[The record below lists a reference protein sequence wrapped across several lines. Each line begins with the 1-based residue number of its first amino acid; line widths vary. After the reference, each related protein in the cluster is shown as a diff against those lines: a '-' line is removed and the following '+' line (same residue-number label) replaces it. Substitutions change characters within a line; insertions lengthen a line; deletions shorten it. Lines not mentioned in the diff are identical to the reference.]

1 MYELINEMLLELSTI
16 ERRYNEVKITNQDFD
31 FYETVYPY
39 TQHIDKKIQYL
50 TEFKQEIINL
60 PYMNNKKFDLLINS
74 FKELSVDCHF
84 QRTSKKLF
92 TEK

>member
-39 TQHIDKKIQYL
+39 TQ
-50 TEFKQEIINL
+50 
-60 PYMNNKKFDLLINS
+60 
-74 FKELSVDCHF
+74 
-84 QRTSKKLF
+84 
-92 TEK
+92 

>member
-60 PYMNNKKFDLLINS
+60 PFINNTKFDLLIN
-74 FKELSVDCHF
+74 
-84 QRTSKKLF
+84 
-92 TEK
+92 